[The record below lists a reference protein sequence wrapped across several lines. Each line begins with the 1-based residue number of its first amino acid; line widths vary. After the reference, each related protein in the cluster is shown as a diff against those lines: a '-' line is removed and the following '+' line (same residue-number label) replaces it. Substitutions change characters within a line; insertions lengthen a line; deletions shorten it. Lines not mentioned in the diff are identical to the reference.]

1 MLRVN
6 ILCYAIKIVVTRV
19 SCMFSVRGRNER
31 KMEGERKER
40 MEGGREGGR
49 KKKIKG
55 RERGKWRKE
64 AGKKR
69 KQERN
74 QQRFS

>member
-49 KKKIKG
+49 NKKIKG